1 MSQKSKKLKIAQ
13 ILVSEQ
19 LLVKCTNSGQYFL
32 MITILNFENY

>member
-19 LLVKCTNSGQYFL
+19 LLVKWTNSEQYFL